1 MIFQKA
7 KKNTKKIVRAALPL
21 ALAAVTALSVPV
33 QAQAESSVDGS
44 DYVSDYSMTISM
56 KSLLIPVLNATSDS
70 KAIYRQLINAL
81 AYRQITSVDI
91 FEMRAEGVNIPDDV
105 LKQLADD
112 GLIPSYT
119 YKFFSG
125 EPYTA
130 EDFADVFDYTYY
142 YGANPDLMAAGV
154 AYDENTLFQDFLNAG
169 MTLGRVANS
178 EFNLAIFKA
187 NYPELEAA
195 LGDNNVNYYIFYIL
209 IGKDSGMNASTL
221 LEE

>member
-1 MIFQKA
+1 
-7 KKNTKKIVRAALPL
+7 
-21 ALAAVTALSVPV
+21 
-33 QAQAESSVDGS
+33 
-44 DYVSDYSMTISM
+44 
-56 KSLLIPVLNATSDS
+56 
-70 KAIYRQLINAL
+70 
-81 AYRQITSVDI
+81 
-91 FEMRAEGVNIPDDV
+91 
-105 LKQLADD
+105 
-112 GLIPSYT
+112 
-119 YKFFSG
+119 
-125 EPYTA
+125 
-130 EDFADVFDYTYY
+130 
-142 YGANPDLMAAGV
+142 MAAGV